1 MASAA
6 HRRVSCEKNIPA
18 RGARQTE
25 HAGLAFQLMAFDSVP
40 VAPRPQPSGGMVFF
54 NRQELRLILEV
65 YGRGVRSGHW
75 RDYAITGLKESAV
88 FSIFQR
94 TSEAALYR
102 IEKRPA
108 LARRQGAWLVT
119 GHAGQ
124 VLRRGHELEHVVR
137 LFEGGRFAAE

>member
-1 MASAA
+1 M
-6 HRRVSCEKNIPA
+6 NIPR
-18 RGARQTE
+18 RGARQIE
-25 HAGLAFQLMAFDSVP
+25 RAGLAFCAMAFDSVP

-65 YGRGVRSGHW
+65 YGRGVRTGRW
-75 RDYAITGLKESAV
+75 RDYAIAGLRDVAV

-94 TSEAALYR
+94 TSDTALYR

-124 VLRRGHELEHVVR
+124 ILRRGHELELVVR
-137 LFEGGRFAAE
+137 VFEHGRFAAE